1 MGHGTRVGWKDS
13 QKLRAILYA
22 MKTAIHWARRAALL
36 TPLLCAM
43 PLAHAEPPLA
53 RQQLTPAVNVI
64 GEAEAAV
71 AAGDD
76 KAAEVLLSRI
86 PSNSL
91 DAFQLARVQLVR
103 AEIGIR
109 RRQPDTVLRS
119 LPAPGGA
126 VSPLSARM
134 EQLRA
139 SAYFILGDVVSAV
152 RTLVARERLLSSAGA
167 IADNREQ
174 IWGGLIA
181 TPFSPSA
188 FERIAAEDAMTRG
201 WLELA
206 RVLQEGPT
214 ATAVAAWAQRNPG
227 HPGAAKAALVRPSE
241 SASRGPMLAATDLG
255 GELPHGSLSGGYALL
270 LPVTGSLAS
279 AGRAVRDG
287 FIAAW
292 FASPEPRPAVR
303 VFDTGNEQT
312 HAVQAYQAAVRDGA
326 GTIVGPL
333 TKEGVAA
340 VASQVPNLHWLT
352 LNYVDGTIGG
362 ALQFGLAPE
371 DEARAVAA
379 DAISMG
385 RTKALALVP
394 STPWG
399 ERALAAF
406 RRSFEEQGG
415 TLLQVARFSNGTQDF
430 GEPLRELLKLDDSK
444 QRNIALDRV
453 LGQKTEFEARPREDA
468 DLMFAPLRTAE
479 ARLFVPQLDFFRVR
493 HLPAYALSVAHSGQ
507 VDRQVDGLRLC
518 DMPWIVDDKGPWA
531 SERERLRNLF
541 PEALREQPRLFALGS
556 DALRIVRARDPFS
569 GGREVDG
576 ASGRLTALPDGRVVR
591 ALACRPIVD
600 GRPSSA
606 LPRAPLPPSL

>member
-1 MGHGTRVGWKDS
+1 M
-13 QKLRAILYA
+13 LRAILYA
-22 MKTAIHWARRAALL
+22 MKIAIHWAGRVALL
-36 TPLLCAM
+36 TLLLSATPM
-43 PLAHAEPPLA
+43 TQAAPPP
-53 RQQLTPAVNVI
+53 TVSPVNVI
-64 GEAEAAV
+64 GQAEAAV

-76 KAAEVLLSRI
+76 RAAESLLSRI
-86 PSNSL
+86 PSGSL

-103 AEIGIR
+103 AEIGIK

-119 LPAPGGA
+119 LPPQGGA
-126 VSPLSARM
+126 VTPLTARI
-134 EQLRA
+134 EQMRA
-139 SAYFILGDVVSAV
+139 NAYFMLGDVVSAV

-174 IWGGLIA
+174 IWNGLIA
-181 TPFSPSA
+181 TPFAPNA
-188 FERIAAEDAMTRG
+188 LDRLAEEDPMTRG
-201 WLELA
+201 WLDLA
-206 RVLQEGPT
+206 RVLQQGPT
-214 ATAVAAWAQRNPG
+214 SAAVAAWSQRNPG
-227 HPGAAKAALVRPSE
+227 HPGASKAALVRPSE
-241 SASRGPMLAATDLG
+241 AAARGAMPIPSSQGGVAT
-255 GELPHGSLSGGYALL
+255 ELPHTSLAGGYALL
-270 LPVTGSLAS
+270 LPVTGNLAS

-292 FASPEPRPAVR
+292 FATPEPRPPVR
-303 VFDTGNEQT
+303 VYDTGNEQSQ
-312 HAVQAYQAAVRDGA
+312 AVQAFQAAVRDGA
-326 GTIVGPL
+326 GTLVGPL

-340 VASQVPNLHWLT
+340 VAGQAGTLPWLT

-385 RTKALALVP
+385 RTKALAIIP

-415 TLLQVARFSNGTQDF
+415 TVLQVSRFPNGAQDF
-430 GEPLRELLKLDDSK
+430 GKPLRELLMLDASTA
-444 QRNIALDRV
+444 RHTALDRV
-453 LGQKTEFEARPREDA
+453 IGTKSEFEPRPREDA
-468 DLMFAPLRTAE
+468 DLLFAPLRATE
-479 ARLFVPQLDFFRVR
+479 ARLLVPQLDFFRVR
-493 HLPAYALSVAHSGQ
+493 RLPAYAVSVAYNGQ
-507 VDRQVDGLRLC
+507 VDRLIDGMRLC
-518 DMPWIVDDKGPWA
+518 DMPWVVDESGPWA

-541 PEALREQPRLFALGS
+541 PEAIREQPRLFALGS
-556 DALRIVRARDPFS
+556 DSLRIVRARDPFA

-576 ASGRLTALPDGRVVR
+576 ASGRLTALPDGHIVR

-606 LPRAPLPPSL
+606 PPPDPVPPPL